1 MARSTKND
9 VEAGP
14 PRVRDYPDYDGLD
27 EYTALQKYLATYR
40 DPHEATT
47 DDADKQMDTTVK
59 KKSWAFWKRG
69 DLKNGTGS
77 DSGVVPENWLDA
89 HVRGGISADDVE
101 SRRKK
106 FGWNEITTE
115 STNLFVQFLSYFR
128 GPILYGERP
137 HTIRRGNN

>member
-1 MARSTKND
+1 MARSKKND

-14 PRVRDYPDYDGLD
+14 PKERGYSQYEGLD

-40 DPHEATT
+40 DPRDATT
-47 DDADKQMDTTVK
+47 DDSDKQMDTTDK
-59 KKSWAFWKRG
+59 KKSWALWKRG
-69 DLKNGTGS
+69 DSQNGTGS
-77 DSGVVPENWLDA
+77 DAGVVPENWLDA
-89 HVRGGISADDVE
+89 HIRGGISTEDVE

-128 GPILYGERP
+128 GPILYGEPP
-137 HTIRRGNN
+137 HTTRRGNN